1 MLIYYKKTSIHTYI
15 HIHKLFAASFHQ
27 IKRCKTD
34 DFVGLEWDN
43 PTRPEATNLL
53 NIYRAVSGKSREDI
67 EEQVKDLSWSA
78 FKPLLADA
86 VVEHLLP
93 IQKRYQVGGS
103 VVWYGELYLWAHLN
117 N

>member
-1 MLIYYKKTSIHTYI
+1 MIWMDATIN
-15 HIHKLFAASFHQ
+15 Q

-34 DFVGLEWDN
+34 EFVGLEWDN
-43 PTRPEATNLL
+43 PSRPEATNLL

-67 EEQVKDLSWSA
+67 HEQVKDLSWSA

-93 IQKRYQVGGS
+93 IQKRYQVGGW
-103 VVWYGELYLWAHLN
+103 VVC
-117 N
+117 